1 MIGYF
6 RDLRLI
12 PIAMVAS
19 ACLLVLMAADL
30 LLGQVSS
37 SADGELSRP
46 RETTVIHATPGGVRV
61 MDERRADKRAD
72 GRRWDDKRVDD
83 KRADEK
89 RADDRRADDKRSWAQ
104 QMFNFPQSKA
114 PARERDDLSLLP
126 AIAPLPGERSHP
138 DVTGAIP
145 SPNSEAGAAGKDA
158 VFAEAVEP
166 DAAKSDGSKSA
177 ASKSESAK
185 EGAKSENA
193 KSASADGPQDPP
205 PSPNGKVVVVADASS
220 SPSAAERAILEHLQQ
235 RRQELEKR
243 ARELDI
249 REGLIAD
256 AERRVESKLMQVKEG
271 QQQLTAAV
279 QKKDEAEAA
288 RFKGLV
294 TMYENMKPRDAAKIF
309 DRLDVNVLLQV
320 ASMMNPRA
328 MSEVLALMS
337 PDRAQQLTV
346 ELANRAQGSSKT
358 PGSNLPKIEGR
369 PTGQ

>member
-19 ACLLVLMAADL
+19 ACLLVLLAADL
-30 LLGQVSS
+30 VLGHIS
-37 SADGELSRP
+37 DGDLSRS
-46 RETTVIHATPGGVRV
+46 RDTTIIHATPGGLRV
-61 MDERRADKRAD
+61 MDERRTDRRVDDRRLD
-72 GRRWDDKRVDD
+72 GRRGDDQRT
-83 KRADEK
+83 
-89 RADDRRADDKRSWAQ
+89 DDRRSDDRRGDSKRSWSQ
-104 QMFNFPQSKA
+104 QMFNFPNAKA
-114 PARERDDLSLLP
+114 PVRERDDLSLLP
-126 AIAPLPGERSHP
+126 TIAPLSGDKPHP
-138 DVTGAIP
+138 EVTGALPAQDGDKGAAIAQAAEP
-145 SPNSEAGAAGKDA
+145 EAGKMDG
-158 VFAEAVEP
+158 
-166 DAAKSDGSKSA
+166 AKSDGSKSDG
-177 ASKSESAK
+177 SKSDGTKSDGTKTESTKA
-185 EGAKSENA
+185 G
-193 KSASADGPQDPP
+193 SANGPQDPP
-205 PSPNGKVVVVADASS
+205 PSPNGKVVVVADASA
-220 SPSAAERAILEHLQQ
+220 SPSAAERAILERLQQ

-256 AERRVESKLMQVKEG
+256 AERRVESKLLQVKEG
-271 QQQLTAAV
+271 QQQLAAAV

-309 DRLDVNVLLQV
+309 DRLEVNVLLQV
-320 ASMMNPRA
+320 ASLMSPRA
-328 MSEVLALMS
+328 MSEILALMS

-346 ELANRAQGSSKT
+346 ELANRAQGSGKN